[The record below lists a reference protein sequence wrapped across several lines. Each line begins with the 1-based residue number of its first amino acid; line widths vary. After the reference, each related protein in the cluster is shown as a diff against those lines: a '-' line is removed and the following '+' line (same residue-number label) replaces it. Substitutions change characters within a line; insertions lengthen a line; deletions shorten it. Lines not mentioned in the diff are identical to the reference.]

1 MQERRRTV
9 LGRELWAL
17 VCGVLTLGGGGLLAV
32 STQAETPSEL
42 FREGVELFFAA
53 KPVESAERFDALI
66 EADPTAEPELW
77 QRGLSLY
84 YADRFADGRDQF
96 VVHRTVNP
104 NDVENPAWHFACVAR
119 LEGLNAA
126 REQMLPV
133 GPDRRVPMRE
143 IIAYYRGDGSREA
156 ILEAAAAGDDAGQR
170 NRFCYAHLYLG
181 LFAEA
186 TGDDDAAQQ
195 HIALAAGRYAMD
207 HYMGRVAQVH
217 AQLRG
222 WQPAE

>member
-1 MQERRRTV
+1 MNP
-9 LGRELWAL
+9 LPAL
-17 VCGVLTLGGGGLLAV
+17 FCNAVTLVAVAAALAA
-32 STQAETPSEL
+32 SPARAQSPDEL

-53 KPVESAERFDALI
+53 KPAESSQAFDKLI
-66 EADPTAEPELW
+66 AVDPTSEPQLW

-84 YADRFADGRDQF
+84 YADRFEDGRKQF
-96 VVHRTVNP
+96 ESHRTVNP

-119 LEGLNAA
+119 LEGLEAA
-126 REQMLPV
+126 REAMLPV

-143 IIAYYRGDGSREA
+143 IIAYYRGEQDA
-156 ILEAAAAGDDAGQR
+156 DAVLAAAEAGDEASQR
-170 NRFCYAHLYLG
+170 NQLCYAHLYLG

-186 TGDDDAAQQ
+186 TGDEAAAKQ
-195 HIALAAGRYAMD
+195 HISLAAGRYRMD

-222 WQPAE
+222 WEPAE